1 MALRN
6 GATVFLAA
14 ALLIFIA
21 LIPSA
26 LARHTEEHEWE
37 GIPMRMRDAGM
48 ARAERHG
55 MFARM
60 QADAGG
66 NVSGRF
72 VSFQYA
78 QDIGTIHDF
87 TVKYGN
93 ATGMF
98 FSAITPSPFVQDGR
112 APFVA
117 GAQFG
122 DPNSGLTVRSH
133 NNPTVLTGW
142 HSQANGTT
150 LTFTLAAG
158 ATTFQRSPDGKQV
171 RINQGDLHG
180 HILTNGNRTV
190 DNTTNTVTVT
200 LDRGD
205 IALFMAHPLIGPKAQ
220 VLHLMNGLFVAR
232 RLGAIVNLA
241 DGGGQAIVDKF
252 EAEVGVNV
260 TRIGPRSLTITASA
274 NVSGPRI
281 LIFIVDPDTLDG
293 DRADRIR
300 ARLNNV
306 TVNATNSE
314 TDVEGGSDARVHIL
328 RGHRMAM
335 ILIKIPRFSTQTIT
349 LDQDADGAAPPPPP
363 GETGR
368 TRTPGFEFV
377 ALLAAVISML
387 TSARAR
393 RRA

>member
-1 MALRN
+1 MTHGRGSTLVL
-6 GATVFLAA
+6 TT
-14 ALLIFIA
+14 ALLLFIG
-21 LIPSA
+21 IVPSA
-26 LARHTEEHEWE
+26 LARHTDEHEWE
-37 GIPMRMRDAGM
+37 GIPTQMRDAGL

-72 VSFQYA
+72 VSFHYA

-93 ATGMF
+93 TTGVF

-112 APFVA
+112 GPFVA

-142 HSQANGTT
+142 HGHANGTT
-150 LTFTLAAG
+150 LTFQLASG
-158 ATTFQRSPDGKQV
+158 ATTFQKSPDGKQV
-171 RINQGDLHG
+171 RINQGALHG

-190 DNTTNTVTVT
+190 DNTTNTVTVM

-205 IALFMAHPLIGPKAQ
+205 VALFMAHPPLGPGAQ
-220 VLHLMNGLFVAR
+220 VLHFVNGLFAAR
-232 RLGAIVNLA
+232 RLGAIMNLA

-260 TRIGPRSLTITASA
+260 TRIGPRSVTITANA

-281 LIFIVDPDTLDG
+281 LIFIVDPETLDG

-306 TVNATNSE
+306 LVNTTNSE
-314 TDVEGGSDARVHIL
+314 ADVDGGTDARVHVL
-328 RGHRMAM
+328 RGHKMAM
-335 ILIKIPRFSTQTIT
+335 IIIKIPRFSTQTIT
-349 LDQDADGAAPPPPP
+349 LEQDSEEASPPP
-363 GETGR
+363 GETTGR
-368 TRTPGFEFV
+368 TRAPGLEIAGLALTLSV
-377 ALLAAVISML
+377 AVLLAA
-387 TSARAR
+387 RR